1 MITIRDVA
9 RQAGVSVATVSRVLN
24 NSALV
29 SPDTRDAVMQAVT
42 LLGYRPNANAQ
53 ALATQVSDTIGVV
66 VMDVSDAFFG
76 ALVKAV
82 DLVAQQHQKYVL
94 IGNSYHE
101 AEKERHAIEV
111 LIRQRC
117 NALIV
122 HSKALTDRELSD
134 FMDQIPGMVLINR
147 IVPGYAHRCVCL
159 DNVSGAR
166 MATRMLLNNGH
177 QRIGYLASSHR
188 IEDDAMRREGWLHA
202 LQEQGVA
209 ASESWIGTGTPDMQV
224 AEQRIQLAEAQAK
237 AVEAQDG
244 PQLDFSADIERQRM
258 SAEGLMGPFAITDP
272 AAGTTGPW
280 YTNGTFGLTAGWD
293 LDLWGKNRAEVT
305 ARIGAVKAREA
316 EQEQTRQLLASGV
329 ARLYWEWQTQAA
341 LKNVLMQ
348 IEQEQQNV
356 VTVNRELYQ
365 HGITSSVEGVETD
378 IDASKTQQQ
387 LNDVNGKMKVIEARL
402 SALTN
407 TQSAALKLRQVSL
420 PAVESQLPSQL
431 GYSLLAR
438 RADLQAAHW
447 YIESSLSS
455 IDAAK
460 AAFYPDINLMA
471 FLQQDALHLSDL
483 FRHSAQQYGITGG
496 LTLPIFDSG
505 RLNANLDI
513 AKAQSN
519 LSIANYNKAVVDA
532 VNDVARAASQVETLA
547 QKNQHQQQI
556 EHDAQR
562 VVGLAQ
568 ARFNAGI
575 IAGSRV
581 SEAKIPALREQC
593 NGLLLQGQWLDAS
606 IQLTSALGGG
616 YHS

>member
-1 MITIRDVA
+1 MNRNSFLAATASLPLFILL
-9 RQAGVSVATVSRVLN
+9 AGCA
-24 NSALV
+24 
-29 SPDTRDAVMQAVT
+29 PMHDTRQSLTQQTPSSHVDSSLPA
-42 LLGYRPNANAQ
+42 
-53 ALATQVSDTIGVV
+53 ALKNGWPDSQWWKAYHDTQLD
-66 VMDVSDAFFG
+66 
-76 ALVKAV
+76 
-82 DLVAQQHQKYVL
+82 
-94 IGNSYHE
+94 
-101 AEKERHAIEV
+101 
-111 LIRQRC
+111 
-117 NALIV
+117 ALIDNAIQ
-122 HSKALTDRELSD
+122 HS
-134 FMDQIPGMVLINR
+134 
-147 IVPGYAHRCVCL
+147 
-159 DNVSGAR
+159 
-166 MATRMLLNNGH
+166 
-177 QRIGYLASSHR
+177 
-188 IEDDAMRREGWLHA
+188 
-202 LQEQGVA
+202 
-209 ASESWIGTGTPDMQV
+209 PDMQV

-348 IEQEQQNV
+348 IEHEQQNV

-547 QKNQHQQQI
+547 QKNQYQQQI

>member
-1 MITIRDVA
+1 MNRNSVFAATALLPLFTLMAGCAPMHDD
-9 RQAGVSVATVSRVLN
+9 RQSLSQQTPAANVD
-24 NSALV
+24 SALPAALKNGW
-29 SPDTRDAVMQAVT
+29 PDSQWW
-42 LLGYRPNANAQ
+42 
-53 ALATQVSDTIGVV
+53 
-66 VMDVSDAFFG
+66 
-76 ALVKAV
+76 KA
-82 DLVAQQHQKYVL
+82 
-94 IGNSYHE
+94 YHDPQ
-101 AEKERHAIEV
+101 
-111 LIRQRC
+111 L
-117 NALIV
+117 NALID
-122 HSKALTDRELSD
+122 STLRNS
-134 FMDQIPGMVLINR
+134 
-147 IVPGYAHRCVCL
+147 
-159 DNVSGAR
+159 
-166 MATRMLLNNGH
+166 
-177 QRIGYLASSHR
+177 
-188 IEDDAMRREGWLHA
+188 
-202 LQEQGVA
+202 
-209 ASESWIGTGTPDMQV
+209 PDMQV

-244 PQLDFSADIERQRM
+244 PEIDFSADVERQRM

-280 YTNGTFGLTAGWD
+280 YTNGTFGLTAGWN

-316 EQEQTRQLLASGV
+316 EREQTRQLLASGV
-329 ARLYWEWQTQAA
+329 SRLYWEWQTQAA
-341 LKNVLMQ
+341 LKSVLTQ
-348 IEQEQQNV
+348 IKNEQQNV
-356 VTVNRELYQ
+356 ITVDRQLYQ
-365 HGITSSVEGVETD
+365 NGITSSVEGVETD
-378 IDASKTQQQ
+378 IDSSKTDQQ

-407 TQSAALKLRQVSL
+407 SQSTVLKLHTSKL
-420 PAVESQLPSQL
+420 PTVESQLPSQL

-438 RADLQAAHW
+438 RPDLQAAHW

-460 AAFYPDINLMA
+460 AAFYPDVNLMA

-483 FRHSAQQYGITGG
+483 FRHSAQQMGVTAG

-513 AKAQSN
+513 TKAQSN
-519 LSIANYNKAVVDA
+519 LTVANYNKAVVDA

-593 NGLLLQGQWLDAS
+593 NGLVLQGQWLDAS

-616 YHS
+616 YHAS

>member
-1 MITIRDVA
+1 MNRNSFLAATASLPLFILL
-9 RQAGVSVATVSRVLN
+9 AGCA
-24 NSALV
+24 
-29 SPDTRDAVMQAVT
+29 PMHDTRQSLTQQTPSSHVDSSLPA
-42 LLGYRPNANAQ
+42 
-53 ALATQVSDTIGVV
+53 ALKNGWPDSQWWKAYHDTQLD
-66 VMDVSDAFFG
+66 
-76 ALVKAV
+76 
-82 DLVAQQHQKYVL
+82 
-94 IGNSYHE
+94 
-101 AEKERHAIEV
+101 
-111 LIRQRC
+111 
-117 NALIV
+117 ALIDNAIQ
-122 HSKALTDRELSD
+122 HS
-134 FMDQIPGMVLINR
+134 
-147 IVPGYAHRCVCL
+147 
-159 DNVSGAR
+159 
-166 MATRMLLNNGH
+166 
-177 QRIGYLASSHR
+177 
-188 IEDDAMRREGWLHA
+188 
-202 LQEQGVA
+202 
-209 ASESWIGTGTPDMQV
+209 PDMQV

-547 QKNQHQQQI
+547 QKNQHQKQI

>member
-1 MITIRDVA
+1 MHDD
-9 RQAGVSVATVSRVLN
+9 RQSLSQQTPAVNVD
-24 NSALV
+24 SALPAALKNGW
-29 SPDTRDAVMQAVT
+29 PDSQWW
-42 LLGYRPNANAQ
+42 
-53 ALATQVSDTIGVV
+53 
-66 VMDVSDAFFG
+66 
-76 ALVKAV
+76 KA
-82 DLVAQQHQKYVL
+82 
-94 IGNSYHE
+94 YHDPQ
-101 AEKERHAIEV
+101 
-111 LIRQRC
+111 L
-117 NALIV
+117 NALID
-122 HSKALTDRELSD
+122 STLRNS
-134 FMDQIPGMVLINR
+134 
-147 IVPGYAHRCVCL
+147 
-159 DNVSGAR
+159 
-166 MATRMLLNNGH
+166 
-177 QRIGYLASSHR
+177 
-188 IEDDAMRREGWLHA
+188 
-202 LQEQGVA
+202 
-209 ASESWIGTGTPDMQV
+209 PDMQV

-244 PQLDFSADIERQRM
+244 PEIDFSADVERQRM

-280 YTNGTFGLTAGWD
+280 YTNGTFGLTAGWN

-305 ARIGAVKAREA
+305 ARIGVVKAREA
-316 EQEQTRQLLASGV
+316 EREQTRQLLASGV
-329 ARLYWEWQTQAA
+329 SRLYWEWQTQAA
-341 LKNVLMQ
+341 LKSVLTQ
-348 IEQEQQNV
+348 IKNEQQNV
-356 VTVNRELYQ
+356 INVDRQLYQ
-365 HGITSSVEGVETD
+365 NGITSSVEGVETD
-378 IDASKTQQQ
+378 IDSSKTDQQ

-407 TQSAALKLRQVSL
+407 SQSTVLKLHTSKL
-420 PAVESQLPSQL
+420 PTVESQLPSQL

-438 RADLQAAHW
+438 RPDLQAAHW
-447 YIESSLSS
+447 YIESSLNS

-460 AAFYPDINLMA
+460 AAFYPDVNLMA

-483 FRHSAQQYGITGG
+483 FRHSAQQMGVTAG

-513 AKAQSN
+513 TKAQSN
-519 LSIANYNKAVVDA
+519 LTVANYNKAVVDA

-593 NGLLLQGQWLDAS
+593 NGLVLQGQWLDAS

-616 YHS
+616 YHAS

>member
-1 MITIRDVA
+1 M
-9 RQAGVSVATVSRVLN
+9 
-24 NSALV
+24 
-29 SPDTRDAVMQAVT
+29 
-42 LLGYRPNANAQ
+42 
-53 ALATQVSDTIGVV
+53 
-66 VMDVSDAFFG
+66 
-76 ALVKAV
+76 
-82 DLVAQQHQKYVL
+82 
-94 IGNSYHE
+94 
-101 AEKERHAIEV
+101 
-111 LIRQRC
+111 
-117 NALIV
+117 
-122 HSKALTDRELSD
+122 
-134 FMDQIPGMVLINR
+134 
-147 IVPGYAHRCVCL
+147 
-159 DNVSGAR
+159 
-166 MATRMLLNNGH
+166 
-177 QRIGYLASSHR
+177 
-188 IEDDAMRREGWLHA
+188 
-202 LQEQGVA
+202 
-209 ASESWIGTGTPDMQV
+209 

-280 YTNGTFGLTAGWD
+280 YTNGTFDLTAGWD

-329 ARLYWEWQTQAA
+329 ARLYWVWQTQAA

-348 IEQEQQNV
+348 IEHEQQNV

-556 EHDAQR
+556 EHDSQR

>member
-1 MITIRDVA
+1 M
-9 RQAGVSVATVSRVLN
+9 
-24 NSALV
+24 
-29 SPDTRDAVMQAVT
+29 
-42 LLGYRPNANAQ
+42 
-53 ALATQVSDTIGVV
+53 
-66 VMDVSDAFFG
+66 
-76 ALVKAV
+76 
-82 DLVAQQHQKYVL
+82 
-94 IGNSYHE
+94 
-101 AEKERHAIEV
+101 
-111 LIRQRC
+111 
-117 NALIV
+117 
-122 HSKALTDRELSD
+122 
-134 FMDQIPGMVLINR
+134 
-147 IVPGYAHRCVCL
+147 
-159 DNVSGAR
+159 
-166 MATRMLLNNGH
+166 
-177 QRIGYLASSHR
+177 
-188 IEDDAMRREGWLHA
+188 
-202 LQEQGVA
+202 
-209 ASESWIGTGTPDMQV
+209 
-224 AEQRIQLAEAQAK
+224 
-237 AVEAQDG
+237 
-244 PQLDFSADIERQRM
+244 
-258 SAEGLMGPFAITDP
+258 
-272 AAGTTGPW
+272 
-280 YTNGTFGLTAGWD
+280 
-293 LDLWGKNRAEVT
+293 
-305 ARIGAVKAREA
+305 
-316 EQEQTRQLLASGV
+316 LASGV

-348 IEQEQQNV
+348 IEHEQQNV
-356 VTVNRELYQ
+356 VAVNRELYQ

-556 EHDAQR
+556 EHDSQR

>member
-1 MITIRDVA
+1 MHDD
-9 RQAGVSVATVSRVLN
+9 RQSLSQQTPAVNVD
-24 NSALV
+24 SALPAALKNGW
-29 SPDTRDAVMQAVT
+29 PDSQWW
-42 LLGYRPNANAQ
+42 
-53 ALATQVSDTIGVV
+53 
-66 VMDVSDAFFG
+66 
-76 ALVKAV
+76 KA
-82 DLVAQQHQKYVL
+82 
-94 IGNSYHE
+94 YHDPQ
-101 AEKERHAIEV
+101 
-111 LIRQRC
+111 L
-117 NALIV
+117 NALID
-122 HSKALTDRELSD
+122 STLRNS
-134 FMDQIPGMVLINR
+134 
-147 IVPGYAHRCVCL
+147 
-159 DNVSGAR
+159 
-166 MATRMLLNNGH
+166 
-177 QRIGYLASSHR
+177 
-188 IEDDAMRREGWLHA
+188 
-202 LQEQGVA
+202 
-209 ASESWIGTGTPDMQV
+209 PDMQV

-244 PQLDFSADIERQRM
+244 PEIDFSADVERQRM

-280 YTNGTFGLTAGWD
+280 YTNGTFGLTAGWN

-305 ARIGAVKAREA
+305 ARIGTVKAREA
-316 EQEQTRQLLASGV
+316 EREQTRQLLASGV
-329 ARLYWEWQTQAA
+329 SRLYWEWQTQAA
-341 LKNVLMQ
+341 LKSVLTQ
-348 IEQEQQNV
+348 IKNEQQNV
-356 VTVNRELYQ
+356 INVDRQLYQ
-365 HGITSSVEGVETD
+365 NGITSSVEGVEID
-378 IDASKTQQQ
+378 IDSSKTDQQ

-407 TQSAALKLRQVSL
+407 SQSTVLKLHTSKL
-420 PAVESQLPSQL
+420 PTVESQLPSQL

-438 RADLQAAHW
+438 RPDLQAAHW

-460 AAFYPDINLMA
+460 AAFYPDVNLMA

-483 FRHSAQQYGITGG
+483 FRHSAQQMGVTAG

-513 AKAQSN
+513 TKAQSN
-519 LSIANYNKAVVDA
+519 LTVANYNKAVVDA

-593 NGLLLQGQWLDAS
+593 NGLVLQGQWLDAS

-616 YHS
+616 YHAS

>member
-1 MITIRDVA
+1 MNRNSFLAATASLPLFILL
-9 RQAGVSVATVSRVLN
+9 AGCA
-24 NSALV
+24 
-29 SPDTRDAVMQAVT
+29 PMHDTRQSLTQQTPSSHVDSSLPA
-42 LLGYRPNANAQ
+42 
-53 ALATQVSDTIGVV
+53 ALKNGWPDSQWWKAYHDTQLD
-66 VMDVSDAFFG
+66 
-76 ALVKAV
+76 
-82 DLVAQQHQKYVL
+82 
-94 IGNSYHE
+94 
-101 AEKERHAIEV
+101 
-111 LIRQRC
+111 
-117 NALIV
+117 ALIDNAIQ
-122 HSKALTDRELSD
+122 HS
-134 FMDQIPGMVLINR
+134 
-147 IVPGYAHRCVCL
+147 
-159 DNVSGAR
+159 
-166 MATRMLLNNGH
+166 
-177 QRIGYLASSHR
+177 
-188 IEDDAMRREGWLHA
+188 
-202 LQEQGVA
+202 
-209 ASESWIGTGTPDMQV
+209 PDMQV

-348 IEQEQQNV
+348 IEHEQQNV

-547 QKNQHQQQI
+547 QKNQHQKQI